1 VGHATP
7 YDPPYRERLATLSRH
22 FSNGGYSAADAAVHA
37 KAQLVHI
44 IYQQA
49 SFLSFLDC
57 FWMLGCACLIGA
69 PLVFLTRKVKSGAPG
84 AAH

>member
-1 VGHATP
+1 MILRTGKGS
-7 YDPPYRERLATLSRH
+7 LLLSRH
-22 FSNGGYSAADAAVHA
+22 FAGSGFSAADAAVHA
-37 KAQLVHI
+37 KAQLPHVI
-44 IYQQA
+44 PQQA

-69 PLVFLTRKVKSGAPG
+69 PLVFFKRKIKSAHGG